1 VPCTRPLLTT
11 PSPPLPAPLTYPA
24 PTAPTPAG
32 FLGSGHVT
40 YQQAMAAVFVEGW
53 IFILI
58 SLSGMRG
65 KIIQLIPKSIML
77 ATGGGIG
84 LFLAFIGLQQAEGI
98 ALVTGD
104 SATLVTLGE

>member
-1 VPCTRPLLTT
+1 M
-11 PSPPLPAPLTYPA
+11 PLTQPHPLHLPIPRTSTTHQA
-24 PTAPTPAG
+24 PFPPVAG
-32 FLGSGHVT
+32 FLGTGHVT

-58 SLSGMRG
+58 SVSGMRG

-104 SATLVTLGE
+104 PATLVSLGE